1 VPPVVV
7 TEQPNRLRMRLQVG
21 ENPDNGR
28 PLTRTLS
35 FRVKENATY
44 QDLYDVALALSG
56 LLAYPVFDITLT
68 ENKVF
73 TE

>member
-1 VPPVVV
+1 
-7 TEQPNRLRMRLQVG
+7 
-21 ENPDNGR
+21 
-28 PLTRTLS
+28 
-35 FRVKENATY
+35 VKENATY